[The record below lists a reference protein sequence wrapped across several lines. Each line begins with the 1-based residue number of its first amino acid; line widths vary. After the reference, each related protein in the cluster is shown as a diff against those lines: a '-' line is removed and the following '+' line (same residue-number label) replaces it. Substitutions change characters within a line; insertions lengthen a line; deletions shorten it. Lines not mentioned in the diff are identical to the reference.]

1 MNTIEIKNLSF
12 DYNGLC
18 LLDGVSL
25 EVKRGEL
32 VRLTGPNGSGKSTLL
47 KLIIGELQPKGGRI
61 RLFGQ
66 DISAFRDWR
75 KVGYLTQNKAGQAN
89 FPTSAMEV
97 VMTGLYGEKGNLRGR
112 ALEALKL
119 VGMEGHKDALI
130 GRLSGGQ
137 LQRIMMAR
145 LLAARHELLLLDEP
159 MAGLDAEACEMMY
172 GILFR
177 LAEEGAACLMVSH
190 DISWRAHIPRGRTL
204 CLEYGSV
211 VELGRE
217 QLAREMENRH
227 AHPGRAKV

>member
-1 MNTIEIKNLSF
+1 MNAIEIENLSF
-12 DYNGLC
+12 AYNGLC

-66 DISAFRDWR
+66 DISAFKDWR
-75 KVGYLTQNKAGQAN
+75 KIGYLPQNKAGQAN
-89 FPTSAMEV
+89 FPASALEV
-97 VMTGLYGEKGNLRGR
+97 VMTGLYGEKGNLRER

-119 VGMEGHKDALI
+119 VGMEGHEGVLI

-137 LQRIMMAR
+137 LQRVMMAR

-172 GILFR
+172 GILSR
-177 LAEEGAACLMVSH
+177 LSEEGAACLMVSH
-190 DISWRAHIPRGRTL
+190 DISWHAHMPHGKTL

-211 VELGRE
+211 VELGLE
-217 QLAREMENRH
+217 QLEREMENRH
-227 AHPGRAKV
+227 AHPGRGKV